1 MNDIYLSF
9 EDLKNLF
16 RRKRRKIFRFSL
28 TAFVISLLYLL
39 FTPIT
44 YEASATFQQ
53 AAPRDQ
59 GFDLRSFIRNFSG
72 TAPESSTKS
81 LMLSRTILGE
91 TAQQLGLQ
99 ASLEE
104 NGFLSQKWDALI
116 GHFAKSSKSR
126 PCRFQN
132 VVYQGKKPKRV
143 SITFKTEELFEIA
156 DQGQIVTG
164 LKGIPVL
171 WDSVSLTLV
180 DRSPSIRYG
189 KPYTLIIHPKRSVI
203 ESIKSKLTIKPLR
216 EEKELLLIKFENG
229 DPALAA
235 DLVNTLM
242 EKYEEFLVSQN
253 KTIVGA
259 QLKYLD
265 RRQQEL
271 SEKLD
276 TDLSEHIVVMK
287 KSLQEQGFMGVQ
299 QELESILEPLKT
311 HKERLDEIEI
321 ELASFNNK
329 ASTVGNTQNSTK
341 LMQTFHENLST
352 QIKETKAVIDALQEE
367 TPQRQY
373 PTFAALVGDVNSAKE
388 LWESSKKEDD
398 RRQYEEKKNQLLAH
412 LHDFLHQLHSRQQ
425 TLNSSSE
432 FVNHLESD
440 FLGMTLENARQL
452 FQQYCTQLDQLHSVL
467 KQVIF
472 FRDHLHE
479 PHFEL
484 SSLTN
489 VLDDGVTQQLV
500 QGATQLENKLFDS
513 DNYTAREQDR
523 IKASLATQKRFLES
537 HLNQVMDLGK
547 IRIQL
552 IQEKIAALKKTV
564 HELLAK
570 EKIVLLAKID
580 ELKHSLH
587 MIPDLW
593 HMEKRLDFKA
603 QLTKGMMEG
612 LTQLTESKN
621 LSRHL
626 YQVESKPLDSAIEP
640 LTPLSSHSLLKASGV
655 GIGTGLL
662 YYFFVLIH
670 AFVKGLPL
678 SLTTLRFLGAS
689 TCGSFTEQT
698 DFDQLSEND
707 LETLRSIVLFLL
719 TGEKKGSVVALL
731 GEQGAPYCFNLAQL
745 LSLHEKKVAIIDCN
759 LDRIVEPNEQR
770 GLWHYLTTSITP
782 INLYP
787 VQSCDFL
794 AAGGTTRHS
803 VEWLASDRFKTL
815 LEQCQQKYD
824 FILLLRQAK
833 LRSQD
838 SLQMLSHAHQA
849 LICLSTES
857 QNVIMPYLDWSRQK
871 KSNGAIFAQYP
882 LWIE

>member
-1 MNDIYLSF
+1 MNDIYISF

-16 RRKRRKIFRFSL
+16 RRKRRKIFRFSFA
-28 TAFVISLLYLL
+28 AFAISLIYLL
-39 FTPIT
+39 FSPIT
-44 YEASATFQQ
+44 YEATATFQQ

-59 GFDLRSFIRNFSG
+59 GFDLRNFIRNFSG
-72 TAPESSTKS
+72 TTPEGSTKS

-99 ASLEE
+99 ASVEE
-104 NGFLSQKWDALI
+104 SGFLSQKWDAFI
-116 GHFAKSSKSR
+116 GHFAKSSKPR

-132 VVYQGKKPKRV
+132 VVYQGEKPKRV

-156 DQGQIVTG
+156 DQGKIVTG
-164 LKGIPVL
+164 LKGIPVH
-171 WDSVSLTLV
+171 WDSVSLTLI
-180 DRSPSIRYG
+180 DRSPSIRQG
-189 KPYTLIIHPKRSVI
+189 KPYTLTIHPKRNVI

-216 EEKELLLIKFENG
+216 EEKELLLIKFENA

-253 KTIVGA
+253 KTIVGT

-276 TDLSEHIVVMK
+276 ADLSEHIIVMK

-311 HKERLDEIEI
+311 HKERLHEIEI

-329 ASTVGNTQNSTK
+329 TLTVDNTQNSTK
-341 LMQTFHENLST
+341 LMQTFHDSLST

-367 TPQRQY
+367 TSQQQY

-388 LWESSKKEDD
+388 LWESSKKEEDH
-398 RRQYEEKKNQLLAH
+398 RQYEDKKNQLLTH
-412 LHDFLHQLHSRQQ
+412 LHDFLHHLHSRQQ

-513 DNYTAREQDR
+513 DNYTAKEQDR
-523 IKASLATQKRFLES
+523 MKASLATQKRFLES

-552 IQEKIAALKKTV
+552 IQEKIAALSKTV
-564 HELLAK
+564 HELLAR

-640 LTPLSSHSLLKASGV
+640 LTPLSSHCLLKASGV
-655 GIGTGLL
+655 GIGMAVL
-662 YYFFVLIH
+662 YYFFVLIN
-670 AFVKGLPL
+670 AFTKGLPL

-719 TGEKKGSVVALL
+719 SGEKKGSVVALL
-731 GEQGAPYCFNLAQL
+731 GEQGAPYSFNLARL

-759 LDRIVEPNEQR
+759 LDRIVEPNEQQ
-770 GLWHYLTTSITP
+770 GLWQYLTTSITP
-782 INLYP
+782 INISP

-794 AAGGTTRHS
+794 SAGGTTRHS
-803 VEWLASDRFKTL
+803 VEWLASDRFKVL

-871 KSNGAIFAQYP
+871 ESNRAIFAQYP